1 MSSRLPTG
9 DGTVAV
15 TGSGGRTDA
24 RTTADRGRCPCSA
37 PADPGRA
44 RDRRPRRSPILGV
57 PVLSALT
64 ERLGLPR
71 ERCPRI
77 MVVGAHP
84 DDAEIG
90 AGGTIARL
98 LAERPDVEVAWLVLA
113 AADPVR
119 AAEARASAEL
129 LVAGAARVVV
139 DVRDLRDTYLPYLGP
154 SAKDAVAR
162 HSAMDPDLVF
172 SPRRD
177 DAHQDHRHV
186 AELVPQVFRRAVVL
200 EYEIPKWDGDL
211 GAANLYVPLSGPEAS
226 AKVAHLAAAFPSQ
239 RDRGWFSD
247 DTFRAILRLRG
258 IECHAPDGFAEA
270 FVCRKLVV

>member
-1 MSSRLPTG
+1 
-9 DGTVAV
+9 V
-15 TGSGGRTDA
+15 GSQ
-24 RTTADRGRCPCSA
+24 
-37 PADPGRA
+37 
-44 RDRRPRRSPILGV
+44 GV
-57 PVLSALT
+57 QIMNALT

-71 ERCPRI
+71 ERGPRVI
-77 MVVGAHP
+77 VVGAHP

-90 AGGTIARL
+90 AGGSIVRL
-98 LAERPDVEVAWLVLA
+98 VAERPDADVTWLVLA
-113 AADPVR
+113 AADSAR
-119 AAEARASAEL
+119 AAEARASAESL
-129 LVAGAARVVV
+129 LAGAARVAIEL
-139 DVRDLRDTYLPYLGP
+139 RDLRDGYLPYQGAA
-154 SAKDAVAR
+154 AKDAIAEFAAL
-162 HSAMDPDLVF
+162 SPDVVF
-172 SPRRD
+172 TPRRD